1 MGYKQEMS
9 DEEERGEFC
18 TISYAAKRTGLAAKT
33 WYRGGA
39 GTDQVPRVRF
49 GRTVRL
55 LRSDLERFV
64 SDRIAKSTEHL
75 KPDSG

>member
-1 MGYKQEMS
+1 MS
-9 DEEERGEFC
+9 DREEHGEFC
-18 TISYAAKRTGLAAKT
+18 TISYAAKRTGLAVKT

-64 SDRIAKSTEHL
+64 SERIAKSNQKL
-75 KPDSG
+75 KPGPG